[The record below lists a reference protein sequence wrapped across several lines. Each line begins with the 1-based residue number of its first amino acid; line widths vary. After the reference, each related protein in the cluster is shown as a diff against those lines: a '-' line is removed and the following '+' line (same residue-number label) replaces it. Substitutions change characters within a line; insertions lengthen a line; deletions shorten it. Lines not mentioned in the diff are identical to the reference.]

1 MIDEL
6 SARSLYRQL
15 EGLEETLKHVEGNV
29 ASQWFAAFTN
39 QQSFN
44 HILQQITEQCADA
57 PDYLRSLSHI
67 APASIPPG
75 GDRSVYPR
83 FLAQVQMLKNAIG
96 ALLEYK
102 PPEEPSH
109 KMGF

>member
-1 MIDEL
+1 MIDAL
-6 SARSLYRQL
+6 SARSLYKQL
-15 EGLEETLKHVEGNV
+15 EGLEATLTHVKGGV
-29 ASQWFAAFTN
+29 ANEWMAAFTN

-44 HILQQITEQCADA
+44 HILQQISEQCADA

-67 APASIPPG
+67 TPANIPPG

-96 ALLEYK
+96 ALLEYA
-102 PPEEPSH
+102 PPEER
-109 KMGF
+109 KYGF

>member
-1 MIDEL
+1 MIDAL

-15 EGLEETLKHVEGNV
+15 EGLEATLTHVECNV
-29 ASQWFAAFTN
+29 ASQWFAAYTN

-44 HILQQITEQCADA
+44 HILEQITEQCADA
-57 PDYLRSLSHI
+57 PDYLRSISHI
-67 APASIPPG
+67 TAANIPQG
-75 GDRSVYPR
+75 ADRAVYPR

-96 ALLEYK
+96 ALLEFS
-102 PPEEPSH
+102 PPEEPR